1 MTNQFNKSR
10 LYGNM
15 GSVAFF
21 SSPKT
26 HSIMEV
32 ETMKKYY
39 IFMEHYC
46 AKLMSI
52 CLAIGRAIGNEKI
65 EEIGYIAGSNMIY
78 CICRQ
83 MDFEEGLVK

>member
-1 MTNQFNKSR
+1 
-10 LYGNM
+10 
-15 GSVAFF
+15 
-21 SSPKT
+21 
-26 HSIMEV
+26 MEV

-46 AKLMSI
+46 AKLMNI
-52 CLAIGRAIGNEKI
+52 CLAIGRAINNEKI

-83 MDFEEGLVK
+83 MDFEEELIK